1 VVFIVLAPP
10 PLERDAGL
18 VLMRNMRDVILIW
31 FAVHALMFDGAGSDF
46 LAHNL
51 SDSRKPLTQQKS
63 VWYG

>member
-1 VVFIVLAPP
+1 MFLLFIV
-10 PLERDAGL
+10 RIYSRVGFDAQYT
-18 VLMRNMRDVILIW
+18 RDVILIW